1 MAIFFCIF
9 LTSRYRNSTP
19 EIARMWTYFM
29 AKADI
34 KKESRIFYPLLPK
47 HVSNTKSLKT
57 HIKLIIPT
65 RSNTCIIISIIL
77 CRPDRI
83 AYAIQASCS
92 RFSLWSRS
100 LLGIS
105 SLNTAELGKLTGVFL
120 LSNMNFYIIVDFK
133 WSLCTKPKNQFHSV
147 SAQIIPHPIIKTN

>member
-1 MAIFFCIF
+1 MC
-9 LTSRYRNSTP
+9 
-19 EIARMWTYFM
+19 TYFM

-92 RFSLWSRS
+92 RFLSMKPLLVGNIIPQYRWAREAHQCVQCGRATGLSVPFSFKASIKYYSLPAIYNSRLFKTFS
-100 LLGIS
+100 S
-105 SLNTAELGKLTGVFL
+105 SLF
-120 LSNMNFYIIVDFK
+120 
-133 WSLCTKPKNQFHSV
+133 
-147 SAQIIPHPIIKTN
+147 PHRLQ